1 MSRFKLRLFLFL
13 AVLALSEQNE
23 IQSEFDE
30 ALNQFAKRERP
41 EFKFPKRRLA
51 DKKIKQSFKRSSRS
65 AMQLNDLYDLQRK
78 FTKQKEAYPVKFLQL
93 LIYLIYNFIY
103 YCFIE

>member
-78 FTKQKEAYPVKFLQL
+78 FTAKQTKRGIPGK
-93 LIYLIYNFIY
+93 IFIIVNL
-103 YCFIE
+103 FNL

>member
-41 EFKFPKRRLA
+41 
-51 DKKIKQSFKRSSRS
+51 KKIS
-65 AMQLNDLYDLQRK
+65 
-78 FTKQKEAYPVKFLQL
+78 
-93 LIYLIYNFIY
+93 
-103 YCFIE
+103 

>member
-78 FTKQKEAYPVKFLQL
+78 FTKQKMLK
-93 LIYLIYNFIY
+93 YLHQSSILKYKTSTLKPF
-103 YCFIE
+103 